1 MSKATKAQPRA
12 GDVAAE
18 WVKIEDLKPWA
29 ANPRV
34 NDGKPVEKVANSI
47 KRFGFASPIIAR
59 REGEIIAGHTRYKA
73 AIQLGL
79 RKVPV
84 RFLDLDPAEAH
95 LLALADNKLNEV
107 AAWDKVLLHA
117 ELQKLTAS
125 DLDLAGFTEKDLE
138 KWADDLLN
146 DEDFSDQDIRENYEI
161 LVICE
166 SEVQQLEIMEKLEKE
181 GVTCKP
187 LIS

>member
-1 MSKATKAQPRA
+1 
-12 GDVAAE
+12 
-18 WVKIEDLKPWA
+18 
-29 ANPRV
+29 
-34 NDGKPVEKVANSI
+34 
-47 KRFGFASPIIAR
+47 
-59 REGEIIAGHTRYKA
+59 
-73 AIQLGL
+73 
-79 RKVPV
+79 
-84 RFLDLDPAEAH
+84 
-95 LLALADNKLNEV
+95 
-107 AAWDKVLLHA
+107 
-117 ELQKLTAS
+117 
-125 DLDLAGFTEKDLE
+125 LAGFTEKDLE